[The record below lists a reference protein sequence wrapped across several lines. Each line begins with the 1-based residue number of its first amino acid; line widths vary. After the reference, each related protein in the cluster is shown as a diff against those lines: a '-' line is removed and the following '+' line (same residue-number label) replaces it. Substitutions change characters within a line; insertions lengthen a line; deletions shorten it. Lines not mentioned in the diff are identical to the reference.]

1 MSELENEKRE
11 LLTPLLFE
19 AGAALM
25 DCQRFE
31 HGIALFLL
39 TNNGCF

>member
-19 AGAALM
+19 Y
-25 DCQRFE
+25 
-31 HGIALFLL
+31 GIALFLFHA
-39 TNNGCF
+39 GRVRIGK